1 MDRGGDSR
9 RQRATASRRP
19 LTQPS
24 PPRGEGEFEY
34 RPRAA
39 IRRRPPTAYLHS
51 LAIRITLQ
59 PKPQTRKTSA
69 LPRRP
74 ARRSTPAAGKPRA
87 KVAITLRL
95 DADAARRL
103 QAIAEAENRSLTNY
117 VETALLRDLSR
128 REEADRVITMYVA
141 PGVSTSIRPED
152 VVRAE
157 GESDQAYAERQALT
171 VELWSIPDNA

>member
-1 MDRGGDSR
+1 M
-9 RQRATASRRP
+9 
-19 LTQPS
+19 
-24 PPRGEGEFEY
+24 
-34 RPRAA
+34 
-39 IRRRPPTAYLHS
+39 
-51 LAIRITLQ
+51 
-59 PKPQTRKTSA
+59 PQTRKTA
-69 LPRRP
+69 APPRRP
-74 ARRSTPAAGKPRA
+74 TRHSPPGVGKPGA

-95 DADAARRL
+95 DADRVRRL

-141 PGVSTSIRPED
+141 PGASTSIRPED

-157 GESDQAYAERQALT
+157 GESDEAYAERQALT

>member
-1 MDRGGDSR
+1 
-9 RQRATASRRP
+9 
-19 LTQPS
+19 
-24 PPRGEGEFEY
+24 
-34 RPRAA
+34 
-39 IRRRPPTAYLHS
+39 LHS

-59 PKPQTRKTSA
+59 RMPQTRKTA
-69 LPRRP
+69 APPRRLTRDRP
-74 ARRSTPAAGKPRA
+74 PGAGKPRA

-103 QAIAEAENRSLTNY
+103 LAIAEAENRSLTNY

-128 REEADRVITMYVA
+128 REEAERVITMYVA
-141 PGVSTSIRPED
+141 PGASTSIRPED

-157 GESDQAYAERQALT
+157 GESDDAYAERQALT

>member
-1 MDRGGDSR
+1 M
-9 RQRATASRRP
+9 A
-19 LTQPS
+19 
-24 PPRGEGEFEY
+24 
-34 RPRAA
+34 
-39 IRRRPPTAYLHS
+39 
-51 LAIRITLQ
+51 
-59 PKPQTRKTSA
+59 QTRRTA
-69 LPRRP
+69 TLPRRRGP
-74 ARRSTPAAGKPRA
+74 PAAGKPRA

-95 DADAARRL
+95 DPDAARRL

-128 REEADRVITMYVA
+128 HEEAERVITMQVA

-157 GESDQAYAERQALT
+157 GESDEAYAERQALT